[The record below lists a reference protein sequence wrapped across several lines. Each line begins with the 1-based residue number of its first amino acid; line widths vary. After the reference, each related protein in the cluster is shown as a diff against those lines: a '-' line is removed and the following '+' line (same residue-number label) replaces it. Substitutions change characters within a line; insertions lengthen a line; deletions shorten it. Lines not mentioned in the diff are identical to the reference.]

1 MHMPAE
7 PQIPPEVIKE
17 LATAAIAKRKQET
30 KKAAGGKLTRPLKI
44 SERNLLE
51 LTKSLSDFY
60 GYAAVPRTNKEHRL
74 MADLIAENWVPL
86 MEYERQVQAKEE
98 ALERIEELQ
107 REINDLRARI
117 EQRIKDVPRL
127 KGVIR
132 SALTRLVVDT
142 SEKHVK
148 EEWAVVLL
156 KRMEAARDI
165 LRSEAAIDAK
175 A

>member
-1 MHMPAE
+1 MPPE
-7 PQIPPEVIKE
+7 PHIPPEVIKE

-30 KKAAGGKLTRPLKI
+30 RAAAAKRVNRPKTP
-44 SERNLLE
+44 ERALLE

-74 MADLIAENWVPL
+74 MADLVAEHWAPL
-86 MEYERQVQAKEE
+86 QEYERQVVAKEG
-98 ALERIEELQ
+98 ALERIEQLE
-107 REINDLRARI
+107 REVASLKAAI
-117 EQRIKDVPRL
+117 EQTKEDVPRL

-132 SALTRLVVDT
+132 TALTRLNVDT

-156 KRMEAARDI
+156 KRMEAAREV
-165 LRSEAAIDAK
+165 LKSETGVDAR